1 VKIFLRLL
9 AITAAFVALC
19 LATTLPVTA
28 QYLLSGD
35 VDAQL
40 HDLLGAIWQRS
51 YFKWLLFVVPLVLY
65 GSTLLQAIRRPH
77 VRLGTVFPLTRG
89 PRGFRTYLVDLPYIV
104 RAASLVFLIA
114 AMCRPINVKKDE
126 RAEDKGI
133 DIVLVMDLSGS
144 MRAILDGNP
153 DDLPGA
159 PDLNPKERLTRLDT
173 AKIVVKDFVSR
184 RKSDRIG
191 VVVFARRPYILSP
204 PTLDYALLS
213 RLVSKLS
220 LRVIDDSGT
229 GIGDALSTGVA
240 RLRNSDAQS
249 KVIVLLT
256 DGDNNAGEVSPMFA
270 AQLAKDKSIKIY
282 TVQIGNGAEAEVE
295 AGVDA
300 FGNKQYAQ
308 QRFPVNPE
316 LLRQIAETTEAEAF
330 IATDGRALADSMHSI
345 LDRLEKTTFEA
356 PRQSFQEL
364 FPWFLVPGVML
375 IGLEIL
381 LRVLLLRRFP

>member
-1 VKIFLRLL
+1 
-9 AITAAFVALC
+9 
-19 LATTLPVTA
+19 
-28 QYLLSGD
+28 
-35 VDAQL
+35 
-40 HDLLGAIWQRS
+40 
-51 YFKWLLFVVPLVLY
+51 
-65 GSTLLQAIRRPH
+65 
-77 VRLGTVFPLTRG
+77 
-89 PRGFRTYLVDLPYIV
+89 VDLPYV
-104 RAASLVFLIA
+104 LRAAALVFLVA

-144 MRAILDGNP
+144 MRAILDGNA

-159 PDLNPKERLTRLDT
+159 PDLDPKERLTRLDT

-204 PTLDYALLS
+204 PTLDYGLLS

-229 GIGDALSTGVA
+229 GIGDALSTAVA
-240 RLRNSDAQS
+240 RMRNSDAQS

-270 AQLAKDKSIKIY
+270 AQLAKDKSIKVY

-300 FGNKQYAQ
+300 FGNKQYVQ

-316 LLRQIAETTEAEAF
+316 LLRQIAEATEGEAF

-375 IGLEIL
+375 LGLEIL
-381 LRVLLLRRFP
+381 IRVLLLRRFP